1 MRDDTKL
8 YYQPTMFQNSL
19 MMGEVFVGLS
29 DHPIYQPPSGFS
41 LIVMITAQWFITK
54 KLIFHSA
61 FSVYP
66 LCNSRLIKL
75 SVKPYL

>member
-8 YYQPTMFQNSL
+8 YYQPTMFENSL

-54 KLIFHSA
+54 EVD
-61 FSVYP
+61 FSLCLLCLP
-66 LCNSRLIKL
+66 L
-75 SVKPYL
+75 V

>member
-54 KLIFHSA
+54 EVDFFTLPSLFTPCVI
-61 FSVYP
+61 VD
-66 LCNSRLIKL
+66 
-75 SVKPYL
+75 

>member
-41 LIVMITAQWFITK
+41 LIVMIT
-54 KLIFHSA
+54 
-61 FSVYP
+61 VYP

>member
-29 DHPIYQPPSGFS
+29 DYPIYQPPSGFS

-54 KLIFHSA
+54 EVD
-61 FSVYP
+61 FSLCLLCLP
-66 LCNSRLIKL
+66 L
-75 SVKPYL
+75 V

>member
-8 YYQPTMFQNSL
+8 YYQPTVFQNSL

-54 KLIFHSA
+54 EVD
-61 FSVYP
+61 FSLCLLCLP
-66 LCNSRLIKL
+66 L
-75 SVKPYL
+75 V

>member
-29 DHPIYQPPSGFS
+29 DHPIYQPPSGLS

-54 KLIFHSA
+54 EVD
-61 FSVYP
+61 FSLCLLCLP
-66 LCNSRLIKL
+66 L
-75 SVKPYL
+75 V

>member
-54 KLIFHSA
+54 EVD
-61 FSVYP
+61 FSLCLLCLP
-66 LCNSRLIKL
+66 LA
-75 SVKPYL
+75 

>member
-54 KLIFHSA
+54 EVD
-61 FSVYP
+61 FSLCLLCLP
-66 LCNSRLIKL
+66 L
-75 SVKPYL
+75 V

>member
-19 MMGEVFVGLS
+19 MMGEVFVVLS

-54 KLIFHSA
+54 EVD
-61 FSVYP
+61 FSLCLLCLP
-66 LCNSRLIKL
+66 L
-75 SVKPYL
+75 V

>member
-29 DHPIYQPPSGFS
+29 DRPIYQPPSGFS

-54 KLIFHSA
+54 EVD
-61 FSVYP
+61 FSLCILCLP
-66 LCNSRLIKL
+66 L
-75 SVKPYL
+75 V

>member
-54 KLIFHSA
+54 EVD
-61 FSVYP
+61 FSHCLLCLP
-66 LCNSRLIKL
+66 L
-75 SVKPYL
+75 V